1 MARPLE
7 RPVSNLVDESRARKD
22 PRYNAKK
29 TIAVTERVLHTRCAT
44 SDAYL
49 WNVENGQKRMIQLEH
64 EVLQTGKLDGRV
76 VFPHEA
82 INPYAVVSYDN
93 LEYGIEMT
101 LKAAQMVDGYHG
113 FNRDLDIPG
122 FIENFEVG
130 SLTYVY
136 VLPTHRLDT
145 MYNKYLSDVMKEALR
160 NFLDLKELVGLLYE
174 VLHPETM
181 DLTWAPG
188 TNHSAKEGRVRYD
201 SKRYTSDWIS
211 THLDPR
217 VVLEILPPLRRLNR
231 AIPAWFHDREL
242 KARES

>member
-1 MARPLE
+1 M
-7 RPVSNLVDESRARKD
+7 SNHSVDESRARKD

-29 TIAVTERVLHTRCAT
+29 TIAVTERVLRARCAM

-49 WNVENGQKRMIQLEH
+49 WNVENGQWRMIQLEH
-64 EVLQTGKLDGRV
+64 EFSQTGKLDGRV
-76 VFPHEA
+76 AFPHEA
-82 INPYAVVSYDN
+82 TSPYAVVSYDN

-113 FNRDLDIPG
+113 FNKSLDIPG

-145 MYNKYLSDVMKEALR
+145 LYNDYLSDVMKEALR
-160 NFLDLKELVGLLYE
+160 SFLDLKELVGRLYE

-188 TNHSAKEGRVRYD
+188 RNHSSKAGRVRYD
-201 SKRYTSDWIS
+201 SKRYTSDWS
-211 THLDPR
+211 SVRLDPR
-217 VVLEILPPLRRLNR
+217 FVLALLPPLRRLNR
-231 AIPAWFHDREL
+231 AIPDWFHDREL
-242 KARES
+242 KARPS